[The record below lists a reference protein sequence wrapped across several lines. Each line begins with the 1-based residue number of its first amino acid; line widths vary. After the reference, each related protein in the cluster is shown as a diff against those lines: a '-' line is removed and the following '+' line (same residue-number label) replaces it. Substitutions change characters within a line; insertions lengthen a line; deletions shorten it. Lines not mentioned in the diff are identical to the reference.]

1 MKDSDHREK
10 TVSSGTGRGS
20 RKEAVSTMGWLQAG
34 SPQLGPQWTNTMG
47 TWNRCCRCLPLG
59 WATLSSRQIYLWL
72 SCFCSQSVSR
82 AMLTDWLGL
91 GRLVQN
97 PSVLFAWEGLRIA
110 NILWVCSLTVKQKN
124 WCWLLGPL
132 FLYQWQ
138 MFFIQCVLTHSPQS
152 QELSKEITSIFN
164 YCAYKDSE
172 VY

>member
-10 TVSSGTGRGS
+10 TVTSGTGRGS

-97 PSVLFAWEGLRIA
+97 PSVLFAWEGLRIVT
-110 NILWVCSLTVKQKN
+110 ILWVCSLTVKKKLVLASGTFIFISMAN
-124 WCWLLGPL
+124 VLYAVCTKPL
-132 FLYQWQ
+132 TPIPGTEHGNNFH
-138 MFFIQCVLTHSPQS
+138 F
-152 QELSKEITSIFN
+152 
-164 YCAYKDSE
+164 
-172 VY
+172 

>member
-1 MKDSDHREK
+1 MLSRHEIRMKDSDHREK

-97 PSVLFAWEGLRIA
+97 PSVLFAWEGLRIV
-110 NILWVCSLTVKQKN
+110 NILWICSLTVKQKN
-124 WCWLLGPL
+124 GVGFWDLRFYINGKCS
-132 FLYQWQ
+132 LY
-138 MFFIQCVLTHSPQS
+138 S
-152 QELSKEITSIFN
+152 
-164 YCAYKDSE
+164 